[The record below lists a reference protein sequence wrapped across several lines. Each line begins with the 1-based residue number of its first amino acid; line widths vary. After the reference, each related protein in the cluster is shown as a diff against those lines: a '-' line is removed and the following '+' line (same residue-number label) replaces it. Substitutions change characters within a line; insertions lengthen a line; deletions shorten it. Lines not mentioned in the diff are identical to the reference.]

1 MNNTVEK
8 RSFVETLRVFSIPLI
23 VGVFA
28 AVVLANIVGESAYT
42 DVIEAHLFSFSLFGR
57 EIAVTPHWLVNDI
70 FMVFFFGIAAVE
82 IVEAMLPGG
91 ALNPPSKAVNPLFG
105 TLGGVLGPVAVYFA
119 ISYLIGG
126 DHTAAINKGWGIP
139 TATDIALAWLVARI
153 VFGESHPAVNF
164 LLLLAVADDAIGLGI
179 IAIFYPDP
187 NHPVEAIWLLL
198 TAAGMAVAYLLRRMK
213 VDNWLLY
220 IGVAGV
226 ISWLGLLRGGL
237 HPALAL
243 VFIIPFLPSEYLGAK
258 KGQAGG
264 PLHDYSENVGFPV
277 DMGLILFGLANAGVA
292 VGSAGAATWVV
303 FFALLIGKPVG
314 IGGMAALGNAIGFKY
329 PTGMSFRHAVTAG
342 VVAALGLTVALFV
355 AGQAFAGP
363 DIALQPAAKLGALLT
378 VFIAPIAIIV
388 GKLLKVKE
396 LADE

>member
-1 MNNTVEK
+1 MNTTVEK
-8 RSFVETLRVFSIPLI
+8 RSFIETLRVFSIPLI

-28 AVVLANIVGESAYT
+28 AVVLANIVGEQAYT
-42 DVIEAHLFSFSLFGR
+42 DVIETPLFDFTLFGQPYV
-57 EIAVTPHWLVNDI
+57 VTPHWLVNDI

-119 ISYLIGG
+119 LSYMIGG
-126 DHTAAINKGWGIP
+126 DQSQAINKGWGIP
-139 TATDIALAWLVARI
+139 TATDIALAWLVARV

-187 NHPVEAIWLLL
+187 NLPVQPIWLLI
-198 TAAGMAVAYLLRRMK
+198 TAAGMAIAYLFRRMK

-220 IGVAGV
+220 IGIAGV
-226 ISWLGLLRGGL
+226 ISWVGLLRAGL

-243 VFIIPFLPSEYLGAK
+243 VFIIPFVPESYIGSK
-258 KGQAGG
+258 KGKEGG
-264 PLHDYSENVGFPV
+264 PLHDYGHYVGLPV
-277 DMGLILFGLANAGVA
+277 DIGLIFFGLANAGVA

-303 FFALLIGKPVG
+303 FFALLVGKPLG

-388 GKLLKVKE
+388 GKLLNVKK

>member
-1 MNNTVEK
+1 MNTAVEK
-8 RSFVETLRVFSIPLI
+8 RSFIETLRTFSIPLI

-28 AVVLANIVGESAYT
+28 AVVLANIVGGDSYH
-42 DVIEAHLFSFSLFGR
+42 DVIETHLFSFDVFGR
-57 EIAVTPHWLVNDI
+57 PITVTPHWLVNDI

-105 TLGGVLGPVAVYFA
+105 TLGGVLGPVGVYFA
-119 ISYLIGG
+119 LSFMLGG
-126 DHTAAINKGWGIP
+126 DQTSAINNGWGIP

-187 NHPVEAIWLLL
+187 DHPVEAIWLLL
-198 TAAGMAVAYLLRRMK
+198 TAAGMAIAFLMRRMK
-213 VDNWLLY
+213 VDRWWLY
-220 IGVAGV
+220 VGIAGV

-243 VFIIPFLPSEYLGAK
+243 VFVMPFVPDAYIGSK

-264 PLHDYSENVGFPV
+264 PLHDYNHYIGLPV
-277 DMGLILFGLANAGVA
+277 DIGLIFFGLTNAGVE
-292 VGSAGAATWVV
+292 VSSMGVATWVV
-303 FFALLIGKPVG
+303 LFALLVGKPLG
-314 IGGMAALGNAIGFKY
+314 IGALCAVGNAIGFKY
-329 PTGMSFRHAVTAG
+329 PTGMSFRHIFTAG
-342 VVAALGLTVALFV
+342 VVSALGLTVALFV
-355 AGQAFAGP
+355 AGQAFTGP

-378 VFIAPIAIIV
+378 VFVAPIAIIV
-388 GKLLKVKE
+388 GKLLNVKK
-396 LADE
+396 LANE

>member
-1 MNNTVEK
+1 MNTAVEK
-8 RSFVETLRVFSIPLI
+8 RSFIETLRVFSIPLI

-28 AVVLANIVGESAYT
+28 AVLLANIVGEDAYT
-42 DVIEAHLFSFSLFGR
+42 SVIESELFSFGLFGR
-57 EIAVTPHWLVNDI
+57 DILVTPHWLINDI

-105 TLGGVLGPVAVYFA
+105 TIGGVLGPVGVYFLL
-119 ISYLIGG
+119 SMLIGG
-126 DHTAAINKGWGIP
+126 DSTAAINKGWGIP
-139 TATDIALAWLVARI
+139 TATDIALAWLVARV

-187 NHPVEAIWLLL
+187 NHPVEMIWLLL
-198 TAAGMAVAYLLRRMK
+198 TAAGMAIAYLFRRMK
-213 VDNWLLY
+213 VDNWMLY
-220 IGVAGV
+220 IGIAGV

-243 VFIIPFLPSEYLGAK
+243 VFIIPFVPAEYIGSK
-258 KGQAGG
+258 KGQPGG
-264 PLHDYSENVGFPV
+264 PLHDYSDNVGFPV
-277 DMGLILFGLANAGVA
+277 DMGLIFFGLANAGVA

-303 FFALLIGKPVG
+303 FFALLVGKPVG
-314 IGGMAALGNAIGFKY
+314 IGSMAALGNAIGFKY
-329 PTGMSFRHAVTAG
+329 PTGMSLRHVITAG

-363 DIALQPAAKLGALLT
+363 DLPLQPAAKLGALLT
-378 VFIAPIAIIV
+378 VFIAPIAIVV
-388 GKLLKVKE
+388 GKLLNVKE